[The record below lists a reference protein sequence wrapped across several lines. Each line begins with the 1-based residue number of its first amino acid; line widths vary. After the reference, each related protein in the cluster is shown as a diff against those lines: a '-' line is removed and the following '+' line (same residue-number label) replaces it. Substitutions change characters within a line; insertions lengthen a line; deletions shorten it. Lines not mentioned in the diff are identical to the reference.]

1 MKDLAYDTKD
11 KICALATPWGM
22 SALAVIR
29 CTGEGCVEALADFFH
44 PAPRLRQAA
53 GGTALVGWLHSEQ
66 GEKLDQV
73 VATVW
78 RAPHSYT
85 GQDSV
90 ELTCHGSMT
99 VVRRVLDELTR
110 TAFRPAGPGEFT
122 LRAFLAGKVD
132 LTRAEAVHELVASKT
147 DAARS
152 QALHRLGG
160 SVETRI
166 RQLRTKLMDVMAAV
180 NIQLDYA
187 EDEADTPEPP
197 YPLLHDLL
205 GGLESLALSFK
216 TGRVYQEGLKI
227 VLAGR
232 TNAGK
237 ASLFNAFLKEDR
249 SIVSDEHGTTRDFIE
264 AWADFDGI
272 PARLFDTAGLR
283 EAENRVEQEGI
294 RRSQDLLASSD
305 LSFYL
310 VDGTLGLTPED
321 EKLLKESTPSN
332 LPRALL
338 WTKIDLPGALP
349 PPPGWLGLSAVTGQG
364 LSVLTTWV
372 QEQALPEKSAP
383 DAVVIDSLRQ
393 KQLLDRAISALKAV
407 LIGLEAGFPV
417 DMVALDVQDALQALG
432 EIVGEV
438 TNADILNHMF
448 GNFCVGK

>member
-1 MKDLAYDTKD
+1 MKDLTYDTKD
-11 KICALATPWGM
+11 RICALATPWGM
-22 SALAVIR
+22 AAFAVLR
-29 CTGEGCVEALADFFH
+29 CTGEGCIEALAPFFTASQRLLQ
-44 PAPRLRQAA
+44 AP
-53 GGTALVGWLHSEQ
+53 GGSALVGWLKDES

-90 ELTCHGSMT
+90 ELTCHGSMA
-99 VVRRVLDELTR
+99 VVKRVLDELTR

-122 LRAFLAGKVD
+122 LRAFLAGKLD

-147 DAARS
+147 DAARAG
-152 QALHRLGG
+152 ALHRLGG
-160 SVETRI
+160 SVETRL
-166 RQLRTKLMDVMAAV
+166 RQFRTQLMDVMAAV

-197 YPLLHDLL
+197 YALLDNLIN
-205 GGLESLALSFK
+205 GLEMLSDSWK

-227 VLAGR
+227 VLAGK

-237 ASLFNAFLKEDR
+237 SSLFNAFLKEDR

-283 EAENRVEQEGI
+283 EAENRVEREGI
-294 RRSQDLLASSD
+294 RRSQDLLTNSD
-305 LSFYL
+305 LVFYL
-310 VDGTLGLTPED
+310 ADGTQGLSED
-321 EKLLKESTPSN
+321 DTEILAQREQSSVPW
-332 LPRALL
+332 ALL
-338 WTKIDLPGALP
+338 WTKSDLSDALP
-349 PPPGWLGLSAVTGQG
+349 APAGWLGVSAVTGQG
-364 LSVLTTWV
+364 LVELATWV
-372 QEQALPEKSAP
+372 KTQALPEGSAP
-383 DAVVIDSLRQ
+383 DAVVIDSVRQ
-393 KQLLDRAISALKAV
+393 KQLLDRAVSALKAV
-407 LIGLEAGFPV
+407 HTGLEAGFPV